1 MTDVAGN
8 PTYIVI
14 EGPIGVGKT
23 TLAKRLA
30 SSFGTQLMLEGADE
44 NPFLAR
50 FYKDPAQAALP
61 TQLFFLFQRVK
72 QMQALAQGDLFRS
85 VHVADFLMEK
95 DRLFARMILD
105 EDELTLYEQV
115 YEHTVKNVR
124 QPDLVIYL
132 QSPVAVLLERI
143 SKRNRAYER
152 HIDSCY
158 LQQLIDAYTKFFYQ
172 YEAAPLLMVNA
183 SEIDLVNNEKDYD
196 MLLEQVKTIRS
207 GRHFF
212 NPLPFDL
219 T

>member
-1 MTDVAGN
+1 MTSIEDGPA
-8 PTYIVI
+8 YIVI

-30 SSFGTQLMLEGADE
+30 SSFGTQLVLEGGDD
-44 NPFLAR
+44 NPFLER
-50 FYKDPAQAALP
+50 FYKDPAQTALP

-72 QMQALAQGDLFRS
+72 QMQTLVQGDLFRS

-105 EDELTLYEQV
+105 DDELKLYEQV
-115 YEHTVKNVR
+115 YEHTVNDVR
-124 QPDLVIYL
+124 APDLVIYL
-132 QSPVAVLLERI
+132 QSPVSVLLERI
-143 SKRNRAYER
+143 RKRNRAYEQ
-152 HIDSCY
+152 HIDSGY
-158 LQQLIDAYTKFFYQ
+158 LQRLIDAYTQFFYQ

-183 SEIDLVNNEKDYD
+183 SEIDLVNNEQDYS

-207 GRHFF
+207 GKHFF

-219 T
+219 S